1 MGYPRVRI
9 APIVGWSGGLG
20 VSVFMEPLME
30 RCSSVVHLSGVRRS
44 VSSLVL
50 FSWQDL
56 GSSAEVQPVNRLETY
71 SHRCRPIQAPCGL

>member
-44 VSSLVL
+44 VSSLVGEKGCACVIL
-50 FSWQDL
+50 FKIS
-56 GSSAEVQPVNRLETY
+56 
-71 SHRCRPIQAPCGL
+71 